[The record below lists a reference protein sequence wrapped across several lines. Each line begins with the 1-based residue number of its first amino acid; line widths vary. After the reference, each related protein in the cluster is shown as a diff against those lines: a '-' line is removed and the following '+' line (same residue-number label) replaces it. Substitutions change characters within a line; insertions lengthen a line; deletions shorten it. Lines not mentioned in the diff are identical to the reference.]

1 MRTTLA
7 RVNVAARDPDLVLIE
22 QMTAPPPLEDARSSL
37 EYWQRRRKAL
47 PLYRRSARREAK
59 EMTVR
64 WQARVR
70 AAELA
75 RFEASLAGRLLA
87 RLGISS
93 IWFQRARTAS
103 ELLSWVAWAVVLRK
117 LKLVLTS
124 IAAIGILIVVLLV
137 VLIAQLA

>member
-1 MRTTLA
+1 MQIA
-7 RVNVAARDPDLVLIE
+7 ERDPDLVLVE

-117 LKLVLTS
+117 LTLVLAS
-124 IAAIGILIVVLLV
+124 IAAIGILIIVLLV